1 MPAKRSTN
9 AAKGRASGKKPA
21 RGQAKPAAGALLH
34 NATTIGVCLNAMQPT
49 LAPEGHRTF
58 ADRMSDIAEN
68 LHGTLEHIRGDSAA
82 ASPVAA
88 AS

>member
-1 MPAKRSTN
+1 MAN
-9 AAKGRASGKKPA
+9 GKKGCAVFP
-21 RGQAKPAAGALLH
+21 RRSAGALLH

-58 ADRMSDIAEN
+58 SDRMSDIAEN
-68 LHGTLEHIRGDSAA
+68 LQGTLEHIRGDAAA